1 MDAIRSFASGN
12 RSTIVNVIYI
22 IAFLTV
28 LYYLYKFWVE
38 GNSLDLDLLNVKTSA
53 KTPMP
58 LLITRRDPS
67 GRLINPDLRVK
78 TGGEYTLCM
87 WLYINDW
94 SHKSGLP
101 KGVFQI
107 VDRSVNSN
115 YLMAGILYPN
125 EPKMMIRTYTGKNA
139 AGVTDF
145 TTKTDFEQL
154 VTGKSNA
161 AANMFS
167 PSVDMP
173 MCDVQDIDL
182 QRWIH
187 VAISV
192 NGRIMDVYMDGKLAR
207 SCILPDVPQASEDG
221 EQLVV
226 MSPTGGFGGFISGVQ
241 FYGYAVTPD
250 RIYSTY
256 QAGPYSSA
264 NFLTYIGEKLGIKM
278 TYSGAGGKTKT
289 AYGGA
294 AISNMGV
301 AGGFTSGGFGAY

>member
-12 RSTIVNVIYI
+12 RSTIVNVIYV

-38 GNSLDLDLLNVKTSA
+38 GNSLDLDLLNIKTSA

-58 LLITRRDPS
+58 LEITQRDPS
-67 GRLINPDLRVK
+67 GRLKNPDLRVK

-94 SHKSGLP
+94 SYKSGLP

-107 VDRSVNSN
+107 ADTGVDSNS
-115 YLMAGILYPN
+115 LMVGILYPN
-125 EPKMMIRTYTGKNA
+125 EPKMMIRTYTGA
-139 AGVTDF
+139 TASGITDF
-145 TTKTDFEQL
+145 TANADFKQL
-154 VTGKSNA
+154 LEGKSNA

-192 NGRIMDVYMDGKLAR
+192 NGRIVDVYMDGKLAR
-207 SCILPDVPQASEDG
+207 SCILPEVPKASERG
-221 EQLVV
+221 NQVVV
-226 MSPTGGFGGFISGVQ
+226 MCPNGGFGGFISGVQ

-278 TYSGAGGKTKT
+278 TYSGAGGQQKAFQRSV
-289 AYGGA
+289 AY
-294 AISNMGV
+294 
-301 AGGFTSGGFGAY
+301 